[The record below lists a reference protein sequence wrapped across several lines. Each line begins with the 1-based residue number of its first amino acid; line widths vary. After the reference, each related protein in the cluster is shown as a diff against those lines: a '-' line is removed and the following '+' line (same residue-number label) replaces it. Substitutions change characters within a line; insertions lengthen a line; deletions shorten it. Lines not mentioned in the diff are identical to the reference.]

1 MNQSCLTRRRR
12 STNPQ
17 HNGSHLVCF
26 SLRRTKGEDGD
37 EKQKEEL
44 ERVKTIVRKVRSDP
58 PIAPDEP
65 VPVVVRPYDVDPGD
79 TTSDIHFVYKHALT
93 TVHDVL
99 RQMAVRPKRARS

>member
-1 MNQSCLTRRRR
+1 M
-12 STNPQ
+12 
-17 HNGSHLVCF
+17 F
-26 SLRRTKGEDGD
+26 SLRRTNGEDGD